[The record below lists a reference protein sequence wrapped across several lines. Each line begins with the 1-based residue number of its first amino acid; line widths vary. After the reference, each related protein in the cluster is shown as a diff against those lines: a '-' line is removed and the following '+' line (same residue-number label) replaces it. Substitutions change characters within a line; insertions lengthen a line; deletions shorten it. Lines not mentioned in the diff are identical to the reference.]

1 MVTKKQW
8 FPIFPSTAFQKHCNK
23 SDQGLF
29 FYIESRNN
37 LWEINDNHLSHKY
50 ALWSYR
56 TPRLNEKH
64 LLHFSIAVKS
74 VVNIVQKT
82 QGQAPVGF

>member
-1 MVTKKQW
+1 MK
-8 FPIFPSTAFQKHCNK
+8 
-23 SDQGLF
+23 
-29 FYIESRNN
+29 
-37 LWEINDNHLSHKY
+37 INDNHLSHKY

-64 LLHFSIAVKS
+64 LFHFSIAVKS

-82 QGQAPVGF
+82 QMQVPIGF